1 MSPSSTSG
9 SGTTYVWSLTLR
21 DLLVLVFAA
30 DLVVL
35 GKGLL
40 RVPLHVPGHSGLIV
54 VCVFVLARGLVDKNG
69 AGTIMGL
76 VAGFVATVLGYG
88 HDGLLEWTK
97 YASVGIALDASVLLV
112 GGGLTNLGVGLVVG
126 ALANLAKLG
135 SMIIVGVILGLPLT
149 FLALG
154 LGLAAVSHAVFGAA
168 GGLLAAVVLR
178 QLRRVPYFSGQAKE
192 DPSPSIGGDPPGS
205 HVERGGPL

>member
-1 MSPSSTSG
+1 MSPSSASG
-9 SGTTYVWSLTLR
+9 SGTRYVWSLTLR

-40 RVPLHVPGHSGLIV
+40 RVPIHVPGHSGLLIV
-54 VCVFVLARGLVDKNG
+54 CLFVLARGLVDKNG
-69 AGTIMGL
+69 AATIMGL
-76 VAGFVATVLGYG
+76 VAGFLATVFGYG

-97 YASVGIALDASVLLV
+97 YASMGIALDATTFLV
-112 GGGLTNLGVGLVVG
+112 GGRLTNFGVAFVVG

-135 SMIIVGVILGLPLT
+135 SMILVGVILGLPLT

-154 LGLAAVSHAVFGAA
+154 LGIAAVSHAVFGAL
-168 GGLLAAVVLR
+168 GGLLAAFLLR
-178 QLRRVPYFSGQAKE
+178 QLRRIPYFARSTRVDSSG
-192 DPSPSIGGDPPGS
+192 PPG
-205 HVERGGPL
+205 EARGGPA

>member
-1 MSPSSTSG
+1 MSPSSASG
-9 SGTTYVWSLTLR
+9 SGTRYVWSLTLR

-40 RVPLHVPGHSGLIV
+40 RLPLHVPGHSGLIIVCLFV
-54 VCVFVLARGLVDKNG
+54 VARGIVDKNG

-76 VAGFVATVLGYG
+76 VAGFLATVFGFG

-97 YASVGIALDASVLLV
+97 YASMGVALDATTVLV
-112 GGGLTNLGVGLVVG
+112 GGNLTSLGVGLVVG

-135 SMIIVGVILGLPLT
+135 SMIVVGVILGLPLT

-154 LGLAAVSHAVFGAA
+154 LGIAAASHAVFGAL
-168 GGLLAAVVLR
+168 GGMLAAVLLR
-178 QLRRVPYFSGQAKE
+178 QLRRIPYFS
-192 DPSPSIGGDPPGS
+192 SPGEQGS
-205 HVERGGPL
+205 PASHSEPRGGAA